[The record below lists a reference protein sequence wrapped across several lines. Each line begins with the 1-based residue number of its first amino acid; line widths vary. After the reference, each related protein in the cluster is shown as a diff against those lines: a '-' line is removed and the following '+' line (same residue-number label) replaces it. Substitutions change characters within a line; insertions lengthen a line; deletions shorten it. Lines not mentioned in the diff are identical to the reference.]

1 MLKLVLWDYT
11 GESSSWCEQF
21 LRPNV
26 AKIVRTLKPDDPD
39 QAEVIMRGDWDY
51 VLIFADDD
59 TQKVFDEILSTL
71 RAMNVATDNI
81 IMVSTLIHWTRNP
94 DAAQILLNPAT
105 KPAELILRRVNLD
118 THKQWHSFA
127 ACEADGLNYVATS
140 VDKTV
145 LANMYMT
152 GKTYAADDMQVF
164 HALTKK
170 FYGTNDS
177 DGYFLDLGA
186 NIGTTGIYFL
196 TKLAPNLK
204 LFAVEPDAENFK
216 LLRVNL
222 IMNEL
227 ENRTTLVNCGLGEDF
242 DTLTMY
248 RDLKNPGGNSVFRL
262 REEFPAETIQIAPL
276 DYLLAESSIAP
287 EEVKYIWIDTEG
299 FEPQVLLG
307 AKNLLAKSFAPVFME
322 CNLLAWQK
330 SGSLDRMIDLLA
342 AVGYRHFIW
351 VYEYLQSCAE
361 NIYPLD
367 ALNDFVKD
375 APPPLGR
382 IGDIFLIKHLEAI

>member
-1 MLKLVLWDYT
+1 MIKLVLWDYT
-11 GESSSWCEQF
+11 GESSSWCENF

-26 AKIVRTLKPDDPD
+26 CEIIRTLKPDDPD

-51 VLIFADDD
+51 VLVFVDDD
-59 TQKVFDEILSTL
+59 TREVFDEIFSTMQEL
-71 RAMNVATDNI
+71 NVATDNI
-81 IMVSTLIHWTRNP
+81 IMVSTLICWLRNP
-94 DAAQILLNPAT
+94 DAAQILLKPTT

-145 LANMYMT
+145 LADMYMT
-152 GKTYAADDMQVF
+152 GKNHAADEMQAF

-170 FYGTNDS
+170 FYGVDDS

-186 NIGTTGIYFL
+186 NIGTTGIYFV

-204 LFAVEPDAENFK
+204 LFAVEPDDENFK

-222 IMNEL
+222 IMNDL
-227 ENRTTLVNCGLGEDF
+227 ENRVTLVNCGLGEDF

-248 RDLKNPGGNSVFRL
+248 RHPENPGSNTVVQFGDENLS
-262 REEFPAETIQIAPL
+262 ETIQIAPL
-276 DYLLAESSIAP
+276 DYLLAESEIAP

-299 FEPQVLLG
+299 FEAQILFG

-322 CNLLAWQK
+322 CNLLAWK
-330 SGSLDRMIDLLA
+330 NSGVLERLIKFLA
-342 AVGYRHFIW
+342 NVGYRHFIS
-351 VYEYLQSCAE
+351 VDEHLQTGNE
-361 NIYPLD
+361 KIYPID
-367 ALNDFVKD
+367 ALKYFVHD
-375 APPPLGR
+375 APPPLGQ
-382 IGDIFLIKHLEAI
+382 IGDIFLIKNL